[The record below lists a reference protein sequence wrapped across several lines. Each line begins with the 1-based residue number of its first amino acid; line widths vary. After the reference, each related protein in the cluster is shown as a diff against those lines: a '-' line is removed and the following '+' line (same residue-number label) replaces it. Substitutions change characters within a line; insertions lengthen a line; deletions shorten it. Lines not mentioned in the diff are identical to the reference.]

1 MDWNIEYF
9 IFYLTFVDVYKLYLT
24 NLIQNIF
31 LHNKEQREKKKT
43 TPREVFSMTSKLRNS
58 QDSTP
63 QL

>member
-31 LHNKEQREKKKT
+31 LHNKEKREKKINAT
-43 TPREVFSMTSKLRNS
+43 RNILN
-58 QDSTP
+58 DI
-63 QL
+63 

>member
-31 LHNKEQREKKKT
+31 LHNKEEREKKKQ
-43 TPREVFSMTSKLRNS
+43 RHQKYS
-58 QDSTP
+58 Q
-63 QL
+63 